1 MRWLYHVTP
10 RGTDLGDLYAPAS
23 VVIEG
28 FVHCSFRDEIRESA
42 LLYFPHDI
50 ALDVLRIDPRRLE
63 ARVELASSPRGPM
76 PHVHGP
82 IPRDAI
88 AEVLPLDRVHAAP
101 DRVTGTH
108 FGFVAF
114 EGMTLLDVAAGTGLV
129 AVEGHRLIGPSGRLL
144 ALDPSPGMLA
154 ELRKKLAV
162 ETIEAYAESIPLPE
176 HHVDFVSMGYALRHV
191 GDLDL
196 AFGEYHRV
204 LRSGGRVCIM
214 EISRPKSRLG
224 QLALRSYISWVV
236 PFLARLMRSP
246 ADVKQLWA
254 YYGDTIELAIEP
266 ECILDAMRRAGFIDV
281 ECAVTFG
288 VFREY
293 FGCKA

>member
-1 MRWLYHVTP
+1 
-10 RGTDLGDLYAPAS
+10 
-23 VVIEG
+23 
-28 FVHCSFRDEIRESA
+28 
-42 LLYFPHDI
+42 
-50 ALDVLRIDPRRLE
+50 
-63 ARVELASSPRGPM
+63 
-76 PHVHGP
+76 
-82 IPRDAI
+82 
-88 AEVLPLDRVHAAP
+88 
-101 DRVTGTH
+101 
-108 FGFVAF
+108 
-114 EGMTLLDVAAGTGLV
+114 
-129 AVEGHRLIGPSGRLL
+129 
-144 ALDPSPGMLA
+144 
-154 ELRKKLAV
+154 
-162 ETIEAYAESIPLPE
+162 
-176 HHVDFVSMGYALRHV
+176 
-191 GDLDL
+191 
-196 AFGEYHRV
+196 
-204 LRSGGRVCIM
+204 M